1 MASNGVHV
9 DFGEPEPETHAN
21 ENGNKE
27 GIAEYDNLSP
37 NVKSRHAILPGKG
50 DALAITSFLHLTRS
64 ACRASSESV
73 FPMVCKPGLPPEL
86 HFVVP
91 V

>member
-9 DFGEPEPETHAN
+9 DFGEPEPENHTNYTN
-21 ENGNKE
+21 ENGNRE

-50 DALAITSFLHLTRS
+50 DALAIQRF
-64 ACRASSESV
+64 
-73 FPMVCKPGLPPEL
+73 
-86 HFVVP
+86 
-91 V
+91 